1 MKTINKQVNNFKN
14 LGTFEKVQLSI
25 FGVVMFGLLTVVSQW
40 VVNGFATMA
49 M

>member
-40 VVNGFATMA
+40 ILNGFATMA